1 MSRYSDTPAVAIQV
15 SREVVVAS
23 IQVDLDEEVLARF
36 RQDLLRCI
44 HETNSPGVIFD
55 LSGLDTLDS
64 QEFSA
69 LRDIIKMCSIMGAES
84 VLVGIRPG
92 VVSALIEAGAD
103 VDGLLAATHLDA
115 AYALLAPEPEPEP
128 KLEPEPVPECEDG
141 VDAKIS
147 TGEKLPSPAGVS
159 PGTES

>member
-1 MSRYSDTPAVAIQV
+1 MSRYADTPAVAIQV

-36 RQDLLRCI
+36 RQDLLRCV

-64 QEFSA
+64 QEFAA

-92 VVSALIEAGAD
+92 VVSSLIEAGAD
-103 VDGLLAATHLDA
+103 VDGLRAATHLDA
-115 AYALLAPEPEPEP
+115 AYTLLAPEPASEPASDP
-128 KLEPEPVPECEDG
+128 DCEVSVEVEAGREDN
-141 VDAKIS
+141 
-147 TGEKLPSPAGVS
+147 SPPMPAY
-159 PGTES
+159 PQEQNHEH